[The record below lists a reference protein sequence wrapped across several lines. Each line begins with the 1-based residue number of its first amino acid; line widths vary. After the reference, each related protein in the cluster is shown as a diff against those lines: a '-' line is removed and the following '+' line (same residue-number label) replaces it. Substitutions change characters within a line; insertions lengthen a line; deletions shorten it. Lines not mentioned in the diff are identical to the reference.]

1 MSDYSEKALLTRE
14 RILRSAVELFYLH
27 GYNATGVERVIAA
40 AGVVKGNFYYH
51 FKSKEVLALEALR
64 WQREKMRRE
73 LGIGEARDGE
83 TPLHTLFSILQGMKA
98 QVIGDGRGC
107 QVRGCFF
114 GNLALEMSN
123 ASEALR
129 LELVASFDGLRD
141 LFAKLISQAQRSG
154 EVAADIDPQ
163 RTAAMALSQF
173 QGAVLL
179 SKTMQNSQELD
190 RAIEFIRD
198 YLSR

>member
-1 MSDYSEKALLTRE
+1 MSDYSEKAQLTRE

-40 AGVVKGNFYYH
+40 AGVVKGNFYYY

-64 WQREKMRRE
+64 WQREKVRRE
-73 LGIGEARDGE
+73 LGIGETRDGE
-83 TPLHTLFSILQGMKA
+83 PPLHTLFSILQGMKA

-129 LELVASFDGLRD
+129 LELVASFDGLRE